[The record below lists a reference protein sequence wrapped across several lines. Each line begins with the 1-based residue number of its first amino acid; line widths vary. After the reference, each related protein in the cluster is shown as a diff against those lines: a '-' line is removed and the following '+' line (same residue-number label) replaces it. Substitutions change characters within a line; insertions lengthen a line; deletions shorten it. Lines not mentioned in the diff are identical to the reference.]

1 MPPAHGNLHG
11 AQAVMTRQVEQ
22 FRVESEALNP
32 LLLEEDGAALPAK
45 SFETALRIHER
56 EPQDDSNDL
65 VENDSGKLAKRRLM
79 HADQTA
85 IHGAGANG
93 DVIGSQSVDE
103 LAGFFDGCGKIRI
116 GEKCEAATRFLH
128 AVADAMALAAVYAI
142 RNYPQRGNFAAEG
155 FRYRGRAILRTI
167 VDHQNFGF
175 APASLKVAGNP
186 LERCGKPQLLIVR
199 RNDDGKIGSG
209 RVHRQGGSCQPW

>member
-103 LAGFFDGCGKIRI
+103 LAGLFDGRGKIRI
-116 GEKCEAATRFLH
+116 GEKCDAATRFLH
-128 AVADAMALAAVYAI
+128 AVADAVALAAFYSI
-142 RNYPQRGNFAAEG
+142 RDYPQGGNLAAEG
-155 FRYRGRAILRTI
+155 FRYGGCAIRRTI
-167 VDHQNFGF
+167 VNHQNFGF

-186 LERCGKPQLLIVR
+186 IERCGKPQFLIVR
-199 RNDDGKIGSG
+199 RDDNGKVG
-209 RVHRQGGSCQPW
+209 RGQAHREGGSCQP

>member
-65 VENDSGKLAKRRLM
+65 VENDSREFAQAGFV
-79 HADQTA
+79 HADQAA
-85 IHGAGANG
+85 IHGARADGNI
-93 DVIGSQSVDE
+93 IG
-103 LAGFFDGCGKIRI
+103 F
-116 GEKCEAATRFLH
+116 
-128 AVADAMALAAVYAI
+128 
-142 RNYPQRGNFAAEG
+142 
-155 FRYRGRAILRTI
+155 
-167 VDHQNFGF
+167 
-175 APASLKVAGNP
+175 
-186 LERCGKPQLLIVR
+186 
-199 RNDDGKIGSG
+199 
-209 RVHRQGGSCQPW
+209 

>member
-11 AQAVMTRQVEQ
+11 PQAVMTRQVEQ
-22 FRVESEALNP
+22 FRVEPEALNP

-56 EPQDDSNDL
+56 EPEDDSNDL

-79 HADQTA
+79 HADQAA
-85 IHGAGANG
+85 IHGARANG
-93 DVIGSQSVDE
+93 DVIGSKSVDE

-116 GEKCEAATRFLH
+116 REKCDAATRFLN
-128 AVADAMALAAVYAI
+128 AVADAIALAAVYAI
-142 RNYPQRGNFAAEG
+142 RDYPQRGNFVAEG

-175 APASLKVAGNP
+175 APASLKVARNP
-186 LERCGKPQLLIVR
+186 FQCCGKSQFLVVGR
-199 RNDDGKIGSG
+199 DDNGKVG
-209 RVHRQGGSCQPW
+209 RGRPHREGGSCQP

>member
-1 MPPAHGNLHG
+1 MPPAHRNLHG

-32 LLLEEDGAALPAK
+32 LLVEEDAAALPAK

-56 EPQDDSNDL
+56 QPQDDSNDL

-79 HADQTA
+79 YADQAA
-85 IHGAGANG
+85 IHGARPNG

-103 LAGFFDGCGKIRI
+103 LAGFLDGRGKIRI
-116 GEKCEAATRFLH
+116 REKYEAATRFLN
-128 AVADAMALAAVYAI
+128 AVADAIALAAVYAI
-142 RNYPQRGNFAAEG
+142 RDDPQRGNLAAEG
-155 FRYRGRAILRTI
+155 FRYGGRAILRTI

-186 LERCGKPQLLIVR
+186 LQCCWKSQFLVVGRDDNGKV
-199 RNDDGKIGSG
+199 G
-209 RVHRQGGSCQPW
+209 RGRAHREGGSCQP